1 MWNEV
6 KATLR
11 LGWPIILGNM
21 TQIALGIIDS
31 AMVGAIHSSQLAA
44 ASFVNN
50 LIALPLILSIGLTTA
65 ISPLVASALGEN
77 ETHRPMRILFNGAL
91 IVTVMSLVF
100 AVGIQLGVDMV
111 YYFGQDRIVA
121 DLSRPYLIWM
131 GWGMVPM
138 SIFMAMKQFADGLGR
153 TRIPMYL
160 ALLSIPVNVLVNYA
174 FIFGKWGAP
183 RMELEGAGVGTV
195 ASRIVIMAAIFWLI
209 AYSKGFAPYRQ
220 QLSDQL
226 QVRWGRLQD
235 VFRIGIPASLQYG
248 METAA
253 FAVSGIMTGWLGY
266 VQQAAHQ
273 IAISIAS
280 FTFMVSVGISA
291 AGSIRV
297 GYAYGKQDWK
307 QARSVGTSTLYIAAA
322 YGLACAIFFVIGRFQ
337 LPLLFNDEPRV
348 VDYAAVLLFLT
359 AVFQISDSVQAIGVG
374 LLRGIQD
381 VKVPTFFVLLAYW
394 VIGIPSGY
402 ALAFW
407 QGWEVAG
414 IWVGLVLGLSAS
426 ALLLTVR
433 FLRLTKKVGKEG
445 LPVGKAAPSLTDD
458 S

>member
-6 KATLR
+6 RQTLR

-65 ISPLVASALGEN
+65 ISPLVASALGEGDKDK
-77 ETHRPMRILFNGAL
+77 PLRILFNGGL
-91 IVTVMSLVF
+91 IVSLLAVVF
-100 AVGIQLGVDMV
+100 AFSIHFGVDMV

-121 DLSRPYLIWM
+121 DLSKPYLIWM
-131 GWGMVPM
+131 GWGIVPM
-138 SIFMAMKQFADGLGR
+138 AAFMALKQFADGLGR
-153 TRIPMYL
+153 TRVPMYL

-174 FIFGKWGAP
+174 FIFGRWGAP
-183 RMELEGAGVGTV
+183 RLELEGAGVGTM
-195 ASRIVIMAAIFWLI
+195 ASRIVILLAILWLV
-209 AYSKGFAPYRQ
+209 AYGKGFADYRQ
-220 QLSDQL
+220 SIGDQL
-226 QVRWGRLQD
+226 QVRWERFRD

-248 METAA
+248 MESGA
-253 FAVSGIMTGWLGY
+253 FAISGIMAGWLGY

-297 GYAYGKQDWK
+297 GYAYGRHDWA
-307 QARSVGTSTLYIAAA
+307 QARRVGTSTLIIAVV
-322 YGLACAIFFVIGRFQ
+322 YGMMCALLFVLGRYQ
-337 LPLLFNDEPRV
+337 LPLLFNDETKV
-348 VDYAAVLLFLT
+348 LEYAAILLFLT

-381 VKVPTFFVLLAYW
+381 VKVPTFYVLLAYW
-394 VIGIPSGY
+394 IIGIPSGY
-402 ALAFW
+402 LLAFQ
-407 QGWEVAG
+407 QGWDVAG

-426 ALLLTVR
+426 AAFLTLR
-433 FLRLTKKVGKEG
+433 FLRLTRRHSVSVGM
-445 LPVGKAAPSLTDD
+445 
-458 S
+458 

>member
-50 LIALPLILSIGLTTA
+50 LITLPLILAIGLTTA
-65 ISPLVASALGEN
+65 ISPLVASALGEG
-77 ETHRPMRILFNGAL
+77 ETHRPMRILFNGGL
-91 IVTVMSLVF
+91 IVTGMSFLF
-100 AVGIQLGVDMV
+100 AIGIHLGVDMV

-131 GWGMVPM
+131 GWGMIPM
-138 SIFMAMKQFADGLGR
+138 AIFMAMKQFADGLGR

-174 FIFGKWGAP
+174 FIFGEWGAP

-195 ASRIVIMAAIFWLI
+195 ASRVVIMVAIFLLI
-209 AYSKGFAPYRQ
+209 AYSQGFAPYRQ

-226 QVRWGRLQD
+226 QIRWERFLD
-235 VFRIGIPASLQYG
+235 VFRIGLPASLQYG
-248 METAA
+248 MESGA
-253 FAVSGIMTGWLGY
+253 FAISGIMAGWLGY

-297 GYAYGKQDWK
+297 GYAYGKQDWPR
-307 QARSVGTSTLYIAAA
+307 ARSVGTSTLFIAVV
-322 YGLACAIFFVIGRFQ
+322 YGLICAILFVLFRFQ
-337 LPLLFNDEPRV
+337 LPLLFNDEPKV
-348 VDYAAVLLFLT
+348 VEYAAVLLFLT

-402 ALAFW
+402 VLAFW
-407 QGWEVAG
+407 QGWDVAG

-433 FLRLTKKVGKEG
+433 FLRLSKR
-445 LPVGKAAPSLTDD
+445 
-458 S
+458 